1 MPSMP
6 MTELVRFLS
15 LNRNDNGDKLL
26 TSVDEIIEAG
36 YLRSH
41 IVKMLRDNG
50 DAGLVGSADAYL
62 HPNGFVKICVAKAGE
77 WSVRLHFW
85 NQSEEESHIHSH
97 RWDFASRLLIGSL
110 QAKTFEVSSEEARQT
125 MFYCRRTLEDGYLF
139 EDAGPCATQ
148 IQHEDT
154 YRQGISYFQDHRL
167 LHTVETVG
175 LAPIIT
181 AVVQGADV
189 SDQSIVIA
197 SRGEEPPKQLPL
209 LPLEASQIRPL
220 LEQALELL

>member
-1 MPSMP
+1 MPI
-6 MTELVRFLS
+6 TELVQFLS
-15 LNRNDNGDKLL
+15 RSPDDNGGTLL
-26 TSVDEIIEAG
+26 TAVDEIIEAG
-36 YLRSH
+36 YLRDH
-41 IVKMLRDNG
+41 IVEMLRDNSG
-50 DAGLVGSADAYL
+50 ADLVDSTDAYL

-85 NQSEEESHIHSH
+85 NQPEEESQIHSH

-110 QAKTFEVSSEEARQT
+110 QARTYEVSSEAVGQT
-125 MFYCRRTLEDGYLF
+125 RFYCRRTPKDGYIF
-139 EDAGPCATQ
+139 EDAGPCAAQ

-154 YRQGISYFQDHRL
+154 YRRGMSYFQDHRL
-167 LHTVETVG
+167 LHTVETV
-175 LAPIIT
+175 APTPIIT

-189 SDQSIVIA
+189 ADYSIVIA

-220 LEQALELL
+220 LEQALELV